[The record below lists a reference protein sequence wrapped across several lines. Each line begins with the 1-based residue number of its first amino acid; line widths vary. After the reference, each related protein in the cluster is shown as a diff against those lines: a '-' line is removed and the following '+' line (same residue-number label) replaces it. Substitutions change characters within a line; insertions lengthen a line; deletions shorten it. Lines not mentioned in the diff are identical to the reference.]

1 MFYLTYR
8 PKTISELDNVR
19 VKERML
25 KILESKDLPHAF
37 LLVGPKGMG
46 KTSTARIFAKT
57 VNCLNNK
64 FAGKSNSIEPCN
76 ECANCTTIA
85 SGGSPDVVE
94 QDAASNRGIDEIKKL
109 IGEASYSPMTG
120 KYRVYIIDEAH
131 MITPDALNALLKTLE
146 EPPKTV
152 IFILATT
159 NEEKIPVTI
168 ISRCVKIGFGSAQ
181 KADLLH
187 MLKRIVKSEN
197 ISISD
202 PLLELITNYSENSF
216 RDSSKL
222 LEELITQNKL
232 EVGEAKKYLGIRAKG
247 NILKILEKGNLKEAM
262 VWTTEFVENG
272 GNVKRLI
279 EDTLLTLQSQLVA
292 KSTDDADFHQLDFSL
307 KELSQ
312 LIKLFHDAYQMLKIS
327 PVAELPLE
335 LAIVEFYNGRK
346 RIGNSG

>member
-8 PKTISELDNVR
+8 PKTINELDNVR
-19 VKERML
+19 VKERMR

-46 KTSTARIFAKT
+46 KTSTARIFAKA
-57 VNCLNNK
+57 VNCLKNK
-64 FAGKSNSIEPCN
+64 FAGKSDSIEPCN
-76 ECANCTTIA
+76 KCANCTTIT

-94 QDAASNRGIDEIKKL
+94 QDAASNRGIDEIRKL
-109 IGEASYSPMTG
+109 ISEASYSPMSG

-131 MITPDALNALLKTLE
+131 MITPDAFNALLKTLE
-146 EPPKTV
+146 ERPKTV

-168 ISRCVKIGFGSAQ
+168 ISRCVKISFGLAQ

-187 MLKRIVKSEN
+187 MLKRIIKSEK
-197 ISISD
+197 ISVSD
-202 PLLELITNYSENSF
+202 FFLEMITNYSENSF

-232 EVGEAKKYLGIRAKG
+232 EVDEAKKYLGIRTKG
-247 NILKILEKGNLKEAM
+247 NILQIIEKEDLKEAM
-262 VWTTEFVENG
+262 IWTTEFVENG

-279 EDTLLTLQSQLVA
+279 EDILLTLQNQLVS
-292 KSTDDADFHQLDFSL
+292 KSTEDSDFHQLDFTL

-335 LAIVEFYNGRK
+335 LAIVEFYNERNQVVK
-346 RIGNSG
+346 N